1 MKRIKVLLLSFV
13 VVIFCISCQK
23 VEKEYQPGNKRH
35 GQKRDEGNAMQVDP
49 VATDGSMVYVQLSS
63 LVYRIDVKN
72 KIAEINCG
80 DMLCDHQ
87 GTSCSA
93 RLPKEESGY
102 RLVRNGDRVYALG
115 NKIFQIGKN
124 SKKEIGRGHY
134 GHYGNKIFFDNYIAY
149 FKEEDTIVVEN
160 IENGQEVQKFENV
173 TGYTQGN
180 FYYED
185 CLYLITAE
193 QQLIRL
199 NLETGE
205 KEILEKKGAT
215 RASLYD
221 GFVYYVKVS
230 ENMENNY
237 LVKMSPDTLKKE
249 TVTQGVF
256 YYNML
261 GDKLYYS
268 TYPERK
274 LYVSQLDGKNPVDI
288 SSPNEFD
295 MGCIY
300 TFSELGA
307 VLIAG
312 RDVYDYRVLDENNK
326 VDYEN
331 EIILTQ

>member
-1 MKRIKVLLLSFV
+1 MKRIKLLILFLSV
-13 VVIFCISCQK
+13 AIVSISCQK
-23 VEKEYQPGNKRH
+23 AEEEYQPTNKTEE
-35 GQKRDEGNAMQVDP
+35 QKRDEVNAMQVSP
-49 VATDGSMVYVQLSS
+49 VATDGNMVYVQLNS
-63 LVYRIDVKN
+63 LVYRIDMKN

-93 RLPKEESGY
+93 RLPEEEIEY
-102 RLVRNGDRVYALG
+102 RLARNGESVYALG
-115 NKIFQIGKN
+115 NQIFQIGQN
-124 SKKEIGRGHY
+124 SKKEIGQGHY
-134 GHYGNKIFFDNYIAY
+134 GHYGNATIFDDYIAY
-149 FKEEDTIVVEN
+149 FKEPDVIVVEN
-160 IENGQEVQKFENV
+160 IENGKEVQKFENI
-173 TGYTQGN
+173 TGFVQGN
-180 FYYED
+180 FYYD
-185 CLYLITAE
+185 NCLYMITAE
-193 QQLIRL
+193 QQLVRL
-199 NLETGE
+199 NIETGE

-230 ENMENNY
+230 ENMESNH
-237 LVKMSPDTLKKE
+237 LVKMNPGTLKKE
-249 TVTQGVF
+249 NITEGVF

-274 LYVSQLDGKNPVDI
+274 LYISELDGKNPVDI

-295 MGCIY
+295 MGSIY

-307 VLIAG
+307 VMITG

-331 EIILTQ
+331 EIILKQ